1 MDPIQRD
8 VLPLGGKANNNTI
21 ATSNTTLTEMNETVS
36 QEASLSGRA
45 GRATPDLSNADL
57 NNTAPMA
64 TEPLPLPDHDT
75 TTTAITLESLS
86 MDLLGGQV
94 LSYLQLTEINA
105 VAVASKR
112 LCLASRSNAL
122 WKVMM
127 ARRWKMDDRT
137 FQALWR
143 GQNWYL
149 AYQEAYKNP
158 DDLWIFHWNCVYP
171 EDGLVSGRCC
181 IYDDNI
187 ISNPTN
193 SRMGDARKNGRDDL
207 CPPCRFF
214 PDFPLKQYAE
224 GVPEKSAGK
233 DVPRKPTTSAERI
246 AQATDDMIHDFCQQH
261 HTISKGKHLNS
272 YTSSKSKEAFAR
284 SSTFHRT
291 LDTRQYTAA
300 PPYAPADYSS
310 SSTSSTAAAQVTA
323 HASPLKDLLFFNVT
337 EEPLS
342 TKFGQAELEHL
353 RRERNLQ
360 QEWEQKSVHSRDR
373 RNVAE
378 FSKPAH
384 ETAHHTWHQA
394 AVTNPDVFGRPIVFR
409 LSIQRPDCFTV
420 FPSEGFLEAGQ
431 SVVITFGVRPLGS
444 LVATAFDTINAQ
456 RHDGV
461 EAWIQQVH
469 NEEGPLPY
477 VPFVLQYKYSSVI
490 PCLPARGYIS
500 PHWPQPRHEEDDTI
514 TAADVTTGN
523 DGSDSAAAATYPD
536 VADLCWQQKQT
547 IDFHWSG
554 GDPTAL
560 AVEQHEVRSIYLS
573 GHVNASYPFAQF
585 CADTLTPF
593 DLVVDPK
600 ENNNQGHHVR
610 QKEETQLSSPMLYFA
625 APQLFEFYQTSVYS
639 HLQRVRLETEASHAG
654 HVFRSHRKRCPG
666 CRRTSWGPRLEELG
680 QAFVKSKLEIWLWQT
695 RQTALLQNCATIIRS
710 VYTNYQINEQQI
722 EGDEPDSHEK
732 GGIALRAQQALFV
745 ALQMLLRYR
754 SAPFIGKRCRAGLTR
769 QEIIADILYRI
780 YSAQLAGQSSHDA
793 SIPWRQ
799 SGNYRY
805 QRCTDSLFNP
815 SHVLT
820 LGHECWEEHV
830 KDEPR
835 TMRTFRRLIETPGKF
850 NFGPQEDPNH
860 LGEIAPS
867 RGWWLSANQQGY
879 CTDMFMDGPLR
890 SLQVALITLSN
901 PRSVVGHGVYDRV
914 NYPGKVVRRP
924 RFPTWSRRLDRE
936 EEGLESSLSPREEYF
951 RLQDSLCFDLVPK
964 SGHSK
969 YQTYSMR
976 RYLRNIPPMG
986 MGRFPLSI
994 DDGAVPGYD
1003 DKPSKEEEKNLE
1015 LSEERE
1021 QNSVDNNSSTTS
1033 VLFLAT
1039 SRLVPISV
1047 PILQEETTLS
1057 RKSPIETSSSTLQ
1070 AETIYRTS
1078 QRPEE
1083 VRPQGVVGNNA
1094 NGNFANLPGV
1104 NPPLLR
1110 GPGPRLLNLLWSISA
1125 QLGWSVD
1132 DPGQTASS
1140 VVVNRKLLIGVQW
1153 LSLTLMAAP
1162 LVLTLGAR
1170 SMYLVPCKPVDYY
1183 LEDLPYALVS
1193 ELR

>member
-1 MDPIQRD
+1 MFSEDTINI
-8 VLPLGGKANNNTI
+8 ASTTTNNNTK
-21 ATSNTTLTEMNETVS
+21 MNESVNEES
-36 QEASLSGRA
+36 KDSRRED
-45 GRATPDLSNADL
+45 RATPDLFDANL
-57 NNTAPMA
+57 NHPQTMA
-64 TEPLPLPDHDT
+64 TEPSPLPDNDT
-75 TTTAITLESLS
+75 ATAATEATPIATLESLS

-105 VAVASKR
+105 VSLASQR
-112 LCLASRSNAL
+112 LCQASRSNAL
-122 WKVMM
+122 WKVLF

-137 FQALWR
+137 FRALWR

-149 AYQEAYKNP
+149 AYQEAYNNP

-181 IYDDNI
+181 IYDDDGTSNKTNR
-187 ISNPTN
+187 IS
-193 SRMGDARKNGRDDL
+193 DARKKARDDL

-214 PDFPLKQYAE
+214 PEHPLKQYAAS
-224 GVPEKSAGK
+224 VAEKKSNK
-233 DVPRKPTTSAERI
+233 DVTPKRNTNNAERI
-246 AQATDDMIHDFCQQH
+246 AQTTDDMIHDFCQEH
-261 HTISKGKHLNS
+261 DVSKGKHLNS
-272 YTSSKSKEAFAR
+272 YTASKAKAAFAR

-300 PPYAPADYSS
+300 PPYAQADSPSS
-310 SSTSSTAAAQVTA
+310 PLSTTVTAAVTA

-342 TKFGQAELEHL
+342 TKFGRAELDHL
-353 RRERNLQ
+353 RQERNAQ
-360 QEWEQKSVHSRDR
+360 QEWEQTSVHSRDR

-378 FSKPAH
+378 FSKPAY

-394 AVTNPDVFGRPIVFR
+394 VVTNPDFCRPIVFR

-500 PHWPQPRHEEDDTI
+500 PHRPQPRHEEDNANT
-514 TAADVTTGN
+514 TAANATTDN
-523 DGSDSAAAATYPD
+523 DGSGNAAAATYPD
-536 VADLCWQQKQT
+536 VADLCWQQKQI

-573 GHVNASYPFAQF
+573 GHVNASYPFSQF

-600 ENNNQGHHVR
+600 EINQGSHTR
-610 QKEETQLSSPMLYFA
+610 QQEEPQSSPMLYFA
-625 APQLFEFYQTSVYS
+625 APQLYEFYQKSVYS
-639 HLQRVRLETEASHAG
+639 HLQRVQLETEASHAG

-710 VYTNYQINEQQI
+710 VYTSYQNHEQQN
-722 EGDEPDSHEK
+722 ESDEPVSCEK
-732 GGIALRAQQALFV
+732 GGTAARARQALFV

-754 SAPFIGKRCRAGLTR
+754 SAPFIGKRYRADLTR
-769 QEIIADILYRI
+769 QEIIADLLYRI
-780 YSAQLAGQSSHDA
+780 YSVQLAGQPSQGIN
-793 SIPWRQ
+793 IPWRQ

-805 QRCTDSLFNP
+805 QICTDSLFNP
-815 SHVLT
+815 SHSLT
-820 LGHECWEEHV
+820 MGHECWEEHL

-867 RGWWLSANQQGY
+867 RGWWLSADQQGY

-901 PRSVVGHGVYDRV
+901 PRSVVGHGVYDRI

-924 RFPTWSRRLDRE
+924 RFPTWSRHLNHAE
-936 EEGLESSLSPREEYF
+936 KCPEAQLTPREEYF

-964 SGHSK
+964 SAQSM

-986 MGRFPLSI
+986 MGCFPLSI
-994 DDGAVPGYD
+994 DSGAIPGYD
-1003 DKPSKEEEKNLE
+1003 DKPSEDEEKNAE
-1015 LSEERE
+1015 PREEIE
-1021 QNSVDNNSSTTS
+1021 QNTAGDNSSTAS
-1033 VLFLAT
+1033 VLFLTT
-1039 SRLVPISV
+1039 SHLVPICV
-1047 PILQEETTLS
+1047 PVLQEETALS
-1057 RKSPIETSSSTLQ
+1057 RESHTETSSLTLRTE
-1070 AETIYRTS
+1070 AFYRTY
-1078 QRPEE
+1078 QRPDE
-1083 VRPQGVVGNNA
+1083 VRHQGVAANNA
-1094 NGNFANLPGV
+1094 NENLANLPGV
-1104 NPPLLR
+1104 NPPLMR
-1110 GPGPRLLNLLWSISA
+1110 GPGPRLLNLLWSVSA

-1183 LEDLPYALVS
+1183 LEDLPYPLVS